1 MNKSTWCPMSM
12 QKTLIRIG
20 ACLAGLAFVWLTA
33 VWVIGGSVQSQYKE
47 QLKRQQQELQSF
59 GIVVRQGEY
68 QRDFFTSQ
76 AETVYVSEHDGRV
89 MARLKH
95 GIRHGPLLMDQDI
108 LGLAS
113 VHSRLS
119 LSTELRQEH
128 LSLDSGQAIL
138 TANSSLSLAGQLN
151 SRLAAPAAVWTTD
164 SSRLAWSELSGRIE
178 HDAAG
183 QGPLSL
189 SLNVASLKAR
199 RSGDGRSF
207 DCQDLEMTYV
217 SEPGTEKIQVERT
230 MNLSIDSMRSA
241 RGDARSSAQTIR
253 LTGRSFES
261 RGMVNGTAGLS
272 ADTLRSGGKVFQEGR
287 LDLRFANIDRSALGE
302 LRTSGS
308 ILVEDGVQGR
318 RGRSNELRKRAFS
331 KLLQASPEVA
341 VPRLRA
347 RTGNGTLSL
356 QGQAGYKP
364 QDDRSPV
371 SLGSAI
377 KGLTAEVDL
386 RMPKDV
392 AAWVVGMVLS
402 RKEDQ
407 GERPTLQAPVKE
419 QGDRWLKGLSAL
431 GLINREQDA
440 YTASARLVDGLLSLN
455 GMEILDLQP

>member
-1 MNKSTWCPMSM
+1 MSM
-12 QKTLIRIG
+12 QQTLIRIG
-20 ACLAGLAFVWLTA
+20 ACLTGLGLVWLTA
-33 VWVIGGSVQSQYKE
+33 VWVIGGSVQSQYNE
-47 QLKRQQQELQSF
+47 QLKRQQQELQPF
-59 GIVVRQGEY
+59 GIVVRQREY
-68 QRDFFTSQ
+68 QRDLFTSQ

-95 GIRHGPLLMDQDI
+95 GIRHGPLLMDQDS

-113 VHSRLS
+113 LHSRLY
-119 LSTELRQEH
+119 LSAELHQAH
-128 LSLDSGQAIL
+128 LSLKPGQAIL
-138 TANSSLSLAGQLN
+138 TASSSLSLGGQLS
-151 SRLAAPAAVWTTD
+151 SRLEAPAAVWTTGN
-164 SSRLAWSELSGRIE
+164 SRLAWSELSGRIE
-178 HDAAG
+178 HEAG
-183 QGPLSL
+183 DLGPLSL
-189 SLNVASLKAR
+189 SLNLASLKAR
-199 RSGDGRSF
+199 RSRDGRSF
-207 DCQDLEMTYV
+207 DCQGLEMTYV
-217 SEPGTEKIQVERT
+217 SEPGTEKIQVERS
-230 MNLSIDSMRSA
+230 MNLSIDSMRSE
-241 RGDARSSAQTIR
+241 RGDGHSSAQAIR
-253 LTGRSFES
+253 LTARSFES

-287 LDLRFANIDRSALGE
+287 LDLRFANIDRSALRE

-308 ILVEDGVQGR
+308 ILVEDDVQGR
-318 RGRSNELRKRAFS
+318 RGRSDELRKRAFS

-356 QGQAGYKP
+356 QGQAAFKS

-377 KGLTAEVDL
+377 KGLRAEVDL

-407 GERPTLQAPVKE
+407 GEGPKLQATVTE

-431 GLINREQDA
+431 GLINREQGA

-455 GMEILDLQP
+455 GMEVLDLEPSS